1 MSARTRNERRK
12 LWVGMID
19 PTARLVLAA
28 GLVKPIVSPGPDDVL
43 TALGSLLL
51 AIAGWSAAAYFVLR
65 LEDEE

>member
-1 MSARTRNERRK
+1 MSAKTRNDRRK

-43 TALGSLLL
+43 TALGSLLI
-51 AIAGWSAAAYFVLR
+51 AIAGWSAVAYFIT